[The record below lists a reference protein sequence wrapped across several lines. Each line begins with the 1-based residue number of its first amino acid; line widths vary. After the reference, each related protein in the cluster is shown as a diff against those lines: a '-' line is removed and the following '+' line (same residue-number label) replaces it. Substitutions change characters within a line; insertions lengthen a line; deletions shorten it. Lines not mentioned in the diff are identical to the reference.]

1 MDSRQLIKQSANR
14 ALLLHTSESTC
25 SLVIEEWEVGTS
37 AFLKGDCDMGLE
49 MHIWIRSEVYFQ
61 PRSL

>member
-25 SLVIEEWEVGTS
+25 FLVIEEWEVGTP
-37 AFLKGDCDMGLE
+37 AFLKRGCNMGLE